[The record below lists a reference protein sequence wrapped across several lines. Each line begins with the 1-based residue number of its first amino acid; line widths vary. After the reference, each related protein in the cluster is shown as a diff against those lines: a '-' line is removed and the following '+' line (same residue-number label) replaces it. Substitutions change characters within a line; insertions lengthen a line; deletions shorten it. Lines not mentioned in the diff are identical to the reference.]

1 VISTLIDKQDT
12 FEIVRDQIG
21 AILTLESAS
30 QQAIALAGSKTPAEY
45 KLGVYLERSNPWEKW
60 LNNLKMTAD
69 ESYPI
74 VSIWYDGSTIDLSK
88 SNMVDRQMYEA
99 TYNID
104 CYGYGVT
111 TDIPAGG
118 HDPAD
123 ERASK
128 ECQRAVR
135 LVRNILMAGEYRWL
149 GLQGT
154 VWDRWVASMNMF
166 QPNSDQPNV
175 QKVVACRIAL
185 RVNFSEF
192 APQIEPETL
201 ELLSV
206 DITRAS
212 DGMLYAEA
220 EYDLT

>member
-1 VISTLIDKQDT
+1 
-12 FEIVRDQIG
+12 
-21 AILTLESAS
+21 
-30 QQAIALAGSKTPAEY
+30 
-45 KLGVYLERSNPWEKW
+45 
-60 LNNLKMTAD
+60 
-69 ESYPI
+69 
-74 VSIWYDGSTIDLSK
+74 
-88 SNMVDRQMYEA
+88 
-99 TYNID
+99 
-104 CYGYGVT
+104 
-111 TDIPAGG
+111 
-118 HDPAD
+118 
-123 ERASK
+123 
-128 ECQRAVR
+128 
-135 LVRNILMAGEYRWL
+135 MAGEYRWL